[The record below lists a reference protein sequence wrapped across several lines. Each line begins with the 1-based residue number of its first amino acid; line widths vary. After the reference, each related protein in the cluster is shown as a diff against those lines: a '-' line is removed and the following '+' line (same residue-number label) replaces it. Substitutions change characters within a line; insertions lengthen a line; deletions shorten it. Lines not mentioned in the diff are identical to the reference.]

1 MPPLILTILLAVAA
15 AILMAN
21 IFVSSRIVR
30 DKLGT
35 SKQKVAQ
42 FLLVWLLPIAGAI
55 FVLILTRTSLVP
67 GSGCY
72 DAKREEPDDDVAVA
86 QIDYSSSD

>member
-1 MPPLILTILLAVAA
+1 MPPLILTILLAFVAA
-15 AILMAN
+15 
-21 IFVSSRIVR
+21 IFVANVLASIRIVR

-35 SKQKVAQ
+35 STQKVAQ

-55 FVLILTRTSLVP
+55 FVLMLTRTSLVP
-67 GSGCY
+67 GSGRY